1 MQKLRARAHRCVAFF
16 RTGTKLKFHGVC
28 LWNQLLPSNLLK
40 TDFPLKSTIVRCLC
54 KPQYNMW
61 KYEMIQYIFVRSST
75 RVVHILIRWNF
86 QYVKR
91 ISAISMWVDFS
102 QSQDWLLYLLKW
114 FKSISRWICS
124 AESAQVQFC
133 GLFKFFYFTYFFFP
147 EEDNF
152 PLSGKLCDVSNFQL
166 RLHQR
171 EFKMVVPPSKV
182 LNFFQRKE
190 ISQKL
195 ETFFHFVSSSHRP
208 FINSHWKKKDF
219 EWVRRQ
225 GGLLKPKVNRSST
238 GFAGESF
245 KITMG
250 QNMQKSSKCHQ
261 RQQSFKLSSMGL
273 WFWLEER
280 R

>member
-1 MQKLRARAHRCVAFF
+1 MQKLRARAHRCFPFF

-61 KYEMIQYIFVRSST
+61 KYEMIQYIFVRSSI
-75 RVVHILIRWNF
+75 RVVHILIRWNV

-133 GLFKFFYFTYFFFP
+133 GFFKFFNFTYFFFP

-208 FINSHWKKKDF
+208 FINSHWKKRILNECAARVDY
-219 EWVRRQ
+219 
-225 GGLLKPKVNRSST
+225 
-238 GFAGESF
+238 
-245 KITMG
+245 
-250 QNMQKSSKCHQ
+250 
-261 RQQSFKLSSMGL
+261 
-273 WFWLEER
+273 
-280 R
+280 

>member
-1 MQKLRARAHRCVAFF
+1 MKTTGVSNIPKFGLLFF
-16 RTGTKLKFHGVC
+16 LGHPNV
-28 LWNQLLPSNLLK
+28 
-40 TDFPLKSTIVRCLC
+40 
-54 KPQYNMW
+54 
-61 KYEMIQYIFVRSST
+61 
-75 RVVHILIRWNF
+75 

-133 GLFKFFYFTYFFFP
+133 GFFKFFNFTYFFFP

-208 FINSHWKKKDF
+208 FKNSHFFFF

-273 WFWLEER
+273 VVILAGDRREIDALIRIQPFWKWHC
-280 R
+280 

>member
-1 MQKLRARAHRCVAFF
+1 MKWYNTYLSGAVHV
-16 RTGTKLKFHGVC
+16 LK
-28 LWNQLLPSNLLK
+28 
-40 TDFPLKSTIVRCLC
+40 I
-54 KPQYNMW
+54 
-61 KYEMIQYIFVRSST
+61 
-75 RVVHILIRWNF
+75 VHILIRCNV

-133 GLFKFFYFTYFFFP
+133 GLFKFFNFTYFFFP

-208 FINSHWKKKDF
+208 FINSHWKKRILNECAARVDY
-219 EWVRRQ
+219 
-225 GGLLKPKVNRSST
+225 
-238 GFAGESF
+238 
-245 KITMG
+245 
-250 QNMQKSSKCHQ
+250 
-261 RQQSFKLSSMGL
+261 
-273 WFWLEER
+273 
-280 R
+280 